1 MSLTLEIPA
10 ETETQLRE
18 AAAREGR
25 TIEIF
30 ILEAAREKA
39 RQSEMESEV
48 ALATARQIKAD
59 AALDEITRI
68 TEELGLYEHQR

>member
-1 MSLTLEIPA
+1 MSLLLEIPA

-25 TIEIF
+25 AVELF
-30 ILEAAREKA
+30 IIEAAREKA
-39 RQSEMESEV
+39 RQSENAAE
-48 ALATARQIKAD
+48 TARQAKAD

>member
-1 MSLTLEIPA
+1 MSLLLELPI

-25 TIEIF
+25 DVENF
-30 ILEAAREKA
+30 IIEAAREKA
-39 RQSEMESEV
+39 NQSEMVVEAV
-48 ALATARQIKAD
+48 RLAKAD
-59 AALDEITRI
+59 AALDEITRV